1 MIDSK
6 QADNAQVGSTIDAS
20 TVRVDLLGSVSVV
33 ADGIRTELRAGKI
46 RSMLATLALD
56 AGRIV
61 YYDELV
67 QELWPGESLKNPRN
81 ALQAHATR
89 IRRTFERSTPQTDQC
104 CALRAVYNGYILD
117 IPHELVDSNRFLDL
131 TARGAIALSH
141 DPAEAA
147 RLLRQG
153 LDLWRGPAL
162 LNTHTGERC
171 RGAAA
176 FLEERR
182 LLAWEDLTSAHLLL
196 GDNRQAATELRRLV
210 ATHPTRERLCALL
223 MLALYRTDRQSDALR
238 LFHCTRKHLDEELG
252 VEPGKALLRL
262 YEDILTQ
269 HPALDCPEVVLKG
282 SQFGIA
288 RH

>member
-89 IRRTFERSTPQTDQC
+89 IRRTFERSILQTDQC

-131 TARGAIALSH
+131 TARGATALSH